1 MSSGRDVLENQVFP
15 AFILS
20 QSGRAVKYTWGARRR
35 GGGAAAEKFSLFHK
49 KDAAF
54 LLTAGPGS
62 GIIRGVRK
70 AKCLYKGAGG
80 ESGGVKESGDGLPA
94 GLLRRGAHRQA
105 AGDDVPV
112 LPRRPLPQRDR
123 GKLRHHPAG
132 RP

>member
-1 MSSGRDVLENQVFP
+1 QPAGQAAGRRIAPQLDHGPRGKGAGDVGVQLHRALLSISVGNRVFP

-80 ESGGVKESGDGLPA
+80 ESG
-94 GLLRRGAHRQA
+94 
-105 AGDDVPV
+105 
-112 LPRRPLPQRDR
+112 
-123 GKLRHHPAG
+123 
-132 RP
+132 